1 MNELEKLDI
10 YVLEDPDSD
19 ASGGTPVAS
28 FDKSDIAKKT
38 ATITL
43 PDTLQSGKYYIR
55 AVYSKEDVT
64 ATRSEDNE
72 IYAVLGGSSE
82 SSATD
87 EKGKTTTRTEGLKAN
102 GRYVVSAKPF
112 NMLKD
117 SENNVKGLT
126 YGEESFSDEITLNQP
141 NKATITLSADKRKY
155 QIGREEYAKD
165 ENDKVVQKT
174 VMYDTYDSSA
184 INFTASADMKVSG
197 TWMLDS
203 DEKMAGSFT
212 DTTSIPIAFSNL
224 PDGDHTLTIEGK
236 NENGDGFME
245 SFVFNIDTAAPS
257 LLLSSPVNGSG
268 FEENGKLTISG
279 ITENDAY
286 ISVNVDGNPVIRSK
300 TLKELNAVM
309 GEEGDFTF
317 DVNIGKGY

>member
-1 MNELEKLDI
+1 MNE
-10 YVLEDPDSD
+10 
-19 ASGGTPVAS
+19 
-28 FDKSDIAKKT
+28 
-38 ATITL
+38 
-43 PDTLQSGKYYIR
+43 
-55 AVYSKEDVT
+55 
-64 ATRSEDNE
+64 
-72 IYAVLGGSSE
+72 
-82 SSATD
+82 
-87 EKGKTTTRTEGLKAN
+87 
-102 GRYVVSAKPF
+102 
-112 NMLKD
+112 
-117 SENNVKGLT
+117 
-126 YGEESFSDEITLNQP
+126 P

-309 GEEGDFTF
+309 GVEGDFTF
-317 DVNIGKGY
+317 DVNIGKGYYKKN

>member
-10 YVLEDPDSD
+10 YVIEDPDSD
-19 ASGGTPVAS
+19 ASGGIPVAS

-64 ATRSEDNE
+64 AGIVHTTTSFDYSNSTQPAKVSGIAVSNVGDLQLKAQIDASADDKCEGALFTLYEVNEKGEKTELPNYSVTATRSEDNE

-82 SSATD
+82 SSTTD

-126 YGEESFSDEITLNQP
+126 YGEESFSDEIILNEP

-236 NENGDGFME
+236 
-245 SFVFNIDTAAPS
+245 
-257 LLLSSPVNGSG
+257 
-268 FEENGKLTISG
+268 
-279 ITENDAY
+279 
-286 ISVNVDGNPVIRSK
+286 
-300 TLKELNAVM
+300 
-309 GEEGDFTF
+309 
-317 DVNIGKGY
+317 IGRAHV